1 MKFRPTVELSDIN
14 GKSITMDREGKV
26 PATLGDIAIQA
37 LLADVPGE
45 QVPAEKKMHRFNTA
59 SRIKHAI
66 AEKAEEIDL
75 PSEDIVLVK
84 ACIGKI
90 YGPAVMGPAWKAI
103 ES

>member
-1 MKFRPTVELSDIN
+1 MKFRPTFELFDIN
-14 GKSITMDREGKV
+14 GNNLTMDREGKV
-26 PATLGDIAIQA
+26 PATLGEIAIQA
-37 LLADVPGE
+37 LLAEVPGE
-45 QVPAEKKMHRFNTA
+45 SVPPEKKMHKFNTA

-66 AEKAEEIDL
+66 TEKALEIDL
-75 PSEDIVLVK
+75 PSEDITLVK